1 MAEYGSRPFA
11 EQLSFFQEKINLPTR
26 TFRDI
31 QGAANARA
39 FVVAGAMRDDLLSDF
54 RQVIDKAI
62 AKGTTL
68 QDFRKDFEQIV
79 ERRGW
84 TGWTGEGSAAGRAW
98 RTRIIY
104 QTNLRTSYHAGRYK
118 QMKSTAQARPFWRY
132 RHSIAVENPRVDHK
146 SWDGLILR
154 HDDPWWDIHYPP
166 NGWGCQCFVESLA
179 QRDLDR
185 LGKAGPDE
193 APTDP
198 GSTEGIGEGWR
209 YNVGEAAWGRPVSER
224 AYVEANDGQ
233 WESLAEDDWRSLG
246 LPEELPVDPTDLA
259 LGQQLSSRKDRI
271 DAVREAIGGK
281 AERVYTIEAGKV
293 EYPVLINAETL
304 GTHLGQDRSRFIPL
318 IPAALENPA
327 EVWVTFE
334 RSRQSGKVALRV
346 RALKV
351 IRTTKDRAVMA
362 VLETQAGQLVGWT
375 FLVMEPKRVNAK
387 RVGKILYQRPLRTP

>member
-11 EQLSFFQEKINLPTR
+11 EQLSFFREKINLPTR

-31 QGAANARA
+31 QGASNARA
-39 FVVAGAMRDDLLSDF
+39 FVVAGAMRDDLLADF
-54 RQVIDKAI
+54 RQAIDKAI

-68 QDFRKDFEQIV
+68 QEFRKDFEQIV

-84 TGWTGEGSAAGRAW
+84 TGWTGERSAAGRAW

-118 QMKSTAQARPFWRY
+118 QMKATAQARPFWRY

-185 LGKAGPDE
+185 LGKAGPDD

-198 GSTEGIGEGWR
+198 GSTEGVGEGWR

-224 AYVEANDGQ
+224 AYVEANDRQ

-246 LPEELPVDPTDLA
+246 LPEELPVDRLTTPLA
-259 LGQQLSSRKDRI
+259 QNVDTKTAIVSEIRTSLGGS
-271 DAVREAIGGK
+271 E
-281 AERVYTIEAGKV
+281 ERVFELPAGPFT
-293 EYPVLINAETL
+293 YPLVVNAQTL
-304 GTHLGQDRSRFIPL
+304 GDHLSPERSRFIPW
-318 IPAALENPA
+318 IPAVLDNPA
-327 EVWVTFE
+327 EVWATFE
-334 RSRQSGKVALRV
+334 RNRKTGRIALRV

-351 IRTTKDRAVMA
+351 AESTKERGTMMVMEAV
-362 VLETQAGQLVGWT
+362 AGQLVGWT
-375 FLVMEPKRVNAK
+375 FIRMSPRRLNAK
-387 RVGKILYQRPLRTP
+387 RVGKLLYQRQ

>member
-31 QGAANARA
+31 QGASNARA
-39 FVVAGAMRDDLLSDF
+39 FVVAGAMRDDLLADF
-54 RQVIDKAI
+54 RQAIDKAI
-62 AKGTTL
+62 SKGTTL
-68 QDFRKDFEQIV
+68 QEFRKDFEQIV

-84 TGWTGEGSAAGRAW
+84 TGWTGERSAAGRAW

-118 QMKSTAQARPFWRY
+118 QMKSTAQSRPFWRY

-185 LGKAGPDE
+185 LGKAGPDD
-193 APTDP
+193 APTDA
-198 GSTEGIGEGWR
+198 GSTEGVGEGWR

-224 AYVEANDGQ
+224 AYVDANDRQ

-246 LPEELPVDPTDLA
+246 LPEELPVDNVDIELNARAPTSQA
-259 LGQQLSSRKDRI
+259 TVEAIK
-271 DAVREAIGGK
+271 EAIGGSE
-281 AERVYTIEAGKV
+281 ERVYQVRAGRFT
-293 EYPVLINAETL
+293 YPLLINAETL
-304 GTHLGQDRSRFIPL
+304 GRHLGSERSRFIPL
-318 IPAALENPA
+318 LPQVLDNPS
-327 EVWVTFE
+327 EVWATFE
-334 RSRQSGKVALRV
+334 RSRESGRVALRV
-346 RALKV
+346 RMLANLKV
-351 IRTTKDRAVMA
+351 EKDRAVMVVFEA
-362 VLETQAGQLVGWT
+362 TGGQLVGWT
-375 FLVMEPKRVNAK
+375 FFRMDPRRLNTKRQ
-387 RVGKILYQRPLRTP
+387 GKILLQRQ